1 MKKRKVKKGILIPAI
16 LLGVLAALIVTLI
29 IVTNTQKKKE
39 DIKVSGEII
48 LTVNEANA
56 KSIAWNSEE
65 NNYAFHRGTDGKWV
79 YDKDAEFP
87 VSQDEVSDVF
97 DLFRDLKAAFVIEH
111 VTDFAQY
118 GLKDPV
124 SVVSINTT
132 ERTEDL
138 SSKETQPRGEAS
150 AEGEEHTI
158 EIHIGAFSVM
168 DQQRYISIGDGNVY
182 LVKDDPY
189 KTLNVPEKLM
199 IENDKIPYF
208 YNIYSANV
216 VTKNDSWTIG
226 YDLENYKEFSYARD
240 DYYYLEKGGQ
250 KYMLDPNVSLK
261 YFTGIVN
268 TTLENYVNYK
278 VREDELGQYG
288 LDKPEYIMDL
298 HTYVKNNDGTVTNI
312 DFRLLISRDPALI
325 ARDGKEAAE
334 GEETPE
340 FKAYLRKDDS
350 KIIYELN
357 EAQFKTLTG
366 SDYNSLRY
374 KAMMPADIGDI
385 EGIDFT
391 VDGQTY
397 SITSVLDDNTRT
409 HYFNGNALNINN
421 LKNALGALTA
431 ESFTDEQPDGADELT
446 MVFHLSSEKFPTVKV
461 QCFRKDGDH
470 SLVVVDDKPAALVSR
485 AHANSLREALIK
497 ISLGN
502 DVKETTAPAGN

>member
-56 KSIAWNSEE
+56 KSISWNSEE
-65 NNYAFHRGTDGKWV
+65 NNYAFHRGPDGKWV

-87 VSQDEVSDVF
+87 VSQDEVGDVF
-97 DLFRDLKAAFVIEH
+97 NLFRNLKAAFVIEH

-138 SSKETQPRGEAS
+138 NSKETQPRGEAS

-199 IENDKIPYF
+199 IQNDRIPYF

-334 GEETPE
+334 GEEAPE
-340 FKAYLRKDDS
+340 
-350 KIIYELN
+350 
-357 EAQFKTLTG
+357 
-366 SDYNSLRY
+366 
-374 KAMMPADIGDI
+374 
-385 EGIDFT
+385 
-391 VDGQTY
+391 
-397 SITSVLDDNTRT
+397 
-409 HYFNGNALNINN
+409 
-421 LKNALGALTA
+421 
-431 ESFTDEQPDGADELT
+431 
-446 MVFHLSSEKFPTVKV
+446 
-461 QCFRKDGDH
+461 
-470 SLVVVDDKPAALVSR
+470 
-485 AHANSLREALIK
+485 
-497 ISLGN
+497 
-502 DVKETTAPAGN
+502 